1 MSAIERILNAA
12 LDVSYNEAPINTWEA
27 DIVLAKK
34 ELTHLRAC
42 ETWILNHAQ
51 HGVAC
56 SYWTDYKPNDPK
68 FKYMPKPCDCGLA
81 KIMEEMR

>member
-1 MSAIERILNAA
+1 MSDRSELNFLLGLWPGHDFRANDA
-12 LDVSYNEAPINTWEA
+12 R
-27 DIVLAKK
+27 K
-34 ELTHLRAC
+34 ELAHLRAC

-68 FKYMPKPCDCGLA
+68 FKYTPKPCDCGLA
-81 KIMEEMR
+81 KLMEEMK